1 MIFRACKKRPLKET
15 GDGVQEGFRLRL
27 SCAGSKIWI
36 FKKKSITQQDLRQ
49 IAVLTQGSVRLY
61 SVCLCDFGGSILL
74 IVILIEVIAPSK
86 IKVTLDN
93 CSKKWYNI
101 EQGDEKNWQMLY
113 DEARVLLIESCEK
126 THNAEEI
133 AKIFGW
139 LIASIIL

>member
-1 MIFRACKKRPLKET
+1 MTRAP
-15 GDGVQEGFRLRL
+15 
-27 SCAGSKIWI
+27 
-36 FKKKSITQQDLRQ
+36 
-49 IAVLTQGSVRLY
+49 VRLY

-74 IVILIEVIAPSK
+74 IVVLIEVIAPSK

-101 EQGDEKNWQMLY
+101 EQGDEKNGQMLH

-126 THNAEEI
+126 THHAEEI

>member
-1 MIFRACKKRPLKET
+1 MTRGP
-15 GDGVQEGFRLRL
+15 
-27 SCAGSKIWI
+27 
-36 FKKKSITQQDLRQ
+36 
-49 IAVLTQGSVRLY
+49 VRLY

-74 IVILIEVIAPSK
+74 IVVLIEVIAPSK

-101 EQGDEKNWQMLY
+101 EQGDEKNWQMLH
-113 DEARVLLIESCEK
+113 DGARVLLIESCEK